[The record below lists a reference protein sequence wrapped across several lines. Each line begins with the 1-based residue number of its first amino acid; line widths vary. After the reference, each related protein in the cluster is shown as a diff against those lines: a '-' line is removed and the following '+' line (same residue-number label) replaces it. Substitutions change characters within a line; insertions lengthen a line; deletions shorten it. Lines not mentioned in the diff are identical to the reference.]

1 MLAMSILLFA
11 FGAGYLLRAGW
22 RLSCAVPQ
30 RNEDM
35 IFF

>member
-1 MLAMSILLFA
+1 MLTMAILLLA

-22 RLSCAVPQ
+22 RLSCAMPQ
-30 RNEDM
+30 QNEDM